1 MEDSDMTNCPYC
13 GMEVDEFDSMCP
25 RCGKELMPST
35 SHANTSAS
43 TSSGYNAY
51 GGGNSVS
58 SSYGSSSYGASGSYG
73 TTQSGSSSSYNAY
86 GGGQSSGG
94 SSSGY
99 NAYGGGQP
107 SGGSSSGYNAYG
119 GGQPSG
125 GSSSGYN
132 AYGGGQ
138 SSGGSSSGYNAYG
151 GGQSSGGSS
160 SGYNPYSG
168 DAPSTFS
175 GDIGMEEP
183 NSKPTYTS
191 NEAGKYSDYNQKL
204 DTVRTT
210 NKMIK
215 KERRSASMGGF
226 IKILL
231 AILIVVAAVYYGA
244 PWVKDMQKKPYKKAV
259 QTTAEAMLTVDIDKM
274 DEISCFKLSDMKSQ
288 FVRPAF
294 AAEQIRTANLLKE
307 TYGEDYKVTT
317 EIRTIKNLAGEEK
330 KTVLSNAKQHM
341 YQLFAGKNKEVPTL
355 EDYFQEEEIAKVV
368 KVTADRKISGGD
380 KEDKDIITVYLATF
394 DSQSEWKLLDYE
406 EIIQ

>member
-1 MEDSDMTNCPYC
+1 
-13 GMEVDEFDSMCP
+13 
-25 RCGKELMPST
+25 
-35 SHANTSAS
+35 
-43 TSSGYNAY
+43 
-51 GGGNSVS
+51 
-58 SSYGSSSYGASGSYG
+58 
-73 TTQSGSSSSYNAY
+73 
-86 GGGQSSGG
+86 
-94 SSSGY
+94 
-99 NAYGGGQP
+99 
-107 SGGSSSGYNAYG
+107 
-119 GGQPSG
+119 
-125 GSSSGYN
+125 
-132 AYGGGQ
+132 
-138 SSGGSSSGYNAYG
+138 
-151 GGQSSGGSS
+151 
-160 SGYNPYSG
+160 
-168 DAPSTFS
+168 
-175 GDIGMEEP
+175 
-183 NSKPTYTS
+183 
-191 NEAGKYSDYNQKL
+191 
-204 DTVRTT
+204 
-210 NKMIK
+210 
-215 KERRSASMGGF
+215 MGGF

>member
-1 MEDSDMTNCPYC
+1 MTNCPYC

-94 SSSGY
+94 S
-99 NAYGGGQP
+99 GGGQP

-288 FVRPAF
+288 FARPAF

>member
-119 GGQPSG
+119 GGQP
-125 GSSSGYN
+125 
-132 AYGGGQ
+132 
-138 SSGGSSSGYNAYG
+138 SGGSSSGYNAYG

-288 FVRPAF
+288 FARPAF

>member
-1 MEDSDMTNCPYC
+1 MTNCPYC

-107 SGGSSSGYNAYG
+107 SGGSSSSYNAYG

-138 SSGGSSSGYNAYG
+138 P
-151 GGQSSGGSS
+151 SGGSS

-288 FVRPAF
+288 FARPAF

>member
-1 MEDSDMTNCPYC
+1 MTNCPYC

-119 GGQPSG
+119 GGQP
-125 GSSSGYN
+125 
-132 AYGGGQ
+132 
-138 SSGGSSSGYNAYG
+138 SGGSSSGYNAYG

-288 FVRPAF
+288 FARPAF